1 MEKELGTCVIDI
13 GEDLTQVAFYERGE
27 LLDAASIKL
36 AGRDITSDIAE
47 AFNTSYETAE
57 KIKQQYGHAYAESAS
72 DQDVFTVDQVD
83 SEETV
88 EYSQKDLSHII
99 QATMEDI
106 FNCVF
111 DILINLELTRVN
123 GGFVVTGGS
132 SNLLG
137 VKDLLTILV
146 TEKIRIHT
154 PSQMGIRKPE
164 FTSAISTISSSITF
178 DELLDYVT
186 INYQD
191 NEEFE
196 EEVIASE
203 EKKILLDQL
212 VLTGSKVNQIKM
224 ILHKIKM
231 SQNTM
236 KITMTIQ
243 QIKILKK
250 NIMMG
255 TINLI
260 KERK

>member
-1 MEKELGTCVIDI
+1 
-13 GEDLTQVAFYERGE
+13 
-27 LLDAASIKL
+27 
-36 AGRDITSDIAE
+36 
-47 AFNTSYETAE
+47 
-57 KIKQQYGHAYAESAS
+57 
-72 DQDVFTVDQVD
+72 
-83 SEETV
+83 
-88 EYSQKDLSHII
+88 
-99 QATMEDI
+99 
-106 FNCVF
+106 
-111 DILINLELTRVN
+111 
-123 GGFVVTGGS
+123 
-132 SNLLG
+132 
-137 VKDLLTILV
+137 
-146 TEKIRIHT
+146 
-154 PSQMGIRKPE
+154 MGIRKPE

-203 EKKILLDQL
+203 EKENTSRSIGFNWFK
-212 VLTGSKVNQIKM
+212 GKSNKM

-260 KERK
+260 KKKVNLKTYEISI

>member
-1 MEKELGTCVIDI
+1 
-13 GEDLTQVAFYERGE
+13 
-27 LLDAASIKL
+27 
-36 AGRDITSDIAE
+36 
-47 AFNTSYETAE
+47 
-57 KIKQQYGHAYAESAS
+57 
-72 DQDVFTVDQVD
+72 
-83 SEETV
+83 
-88 EYSQKDLSHII
+88 
-99 QATMEDI
+99 
-106 FNCVF
+106 
-111 DILINLELTRVN
+111 
-123 GGFVVTGGS
+123 
-132 SNLLG
+132 
-137 VKDLLTILV
+137 
-146 TEKIRIHT
+146 
-154 PSQMGIRKPE
+154 MGIRKPE

-260 KERK
+260 KKKVNLKTYEISI